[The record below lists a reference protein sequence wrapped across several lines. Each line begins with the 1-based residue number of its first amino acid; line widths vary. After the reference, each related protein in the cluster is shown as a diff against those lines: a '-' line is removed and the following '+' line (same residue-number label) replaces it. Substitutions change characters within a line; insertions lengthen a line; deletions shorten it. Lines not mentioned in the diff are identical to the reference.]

1 MRLMNKH
8 LWFALIVMLG
18 MQQSARALEI
28 PLHPTE
34 ARIVEQIIAVEGHA
48 VEVAEVPGWAKA
60 GVINRLKGLGVET
73 AGLKSWGVQGTENKG
88 LSISCIYDST
98 GRVLALLG
106 NGPWLRDESPRALKE
121 MTELRFIS
129 IDHNGF
135 LRNHPLSP
143 LYSGKGFDALLDSKL
158 VEIKLTLGISDAGM
172 EQAAKIKGLKSFTVV
187 HSQVSEAGVKF
198 FEGHPTLESFAVA
211 EMGNVSQAALASI
224 AKMPKV
230 EHVGF
235 QEAFVTYER
244 GFKHLLAMKG
254 RLTTLDL
261 SMSLVNAADL
271 ELVRADHPD
280 AKITTIPPAEIVKR
294 HSYVAARLAGV
305 ATGEAAEEL
314 KKAVA
319 EFEANKTSS
328 K

>member
-1 MRLMNKH
+1 MSKH
-8 LWFALIVMLG
+8 LWIAFTVLLG
-18 MQQSARALEI
+18 VQQSARALEI
-28 PLHPTE
+28 PLHPDE
-34 ARIVEQIIAVEGHA
+34 AKIVEKIIAVEGHS
-48 VEVAEVPGWAKA
+48 VEAAEVPGWAKA

-106 NGPWLRDESPRALKE
+106 NGPWLRDESLLALKE

-211 EMGNVSQAALASI
+211 EMGNVSQASLASI

-235 QEAFVTYER
+235 HEAFVTYES
-244 GFKHLLAMKG
+244 GFKHLLPMQG
-254 RLTTLDL
+254 RLKTLDL
-261 SMSLVNAADL
+261 SMSLINAADL
-271 ELVRADHPD
+271 ELVKADHPG
-280 AKITTIPPAEIVKR
+280 AKVTTISPAEIVKR
-294 HSYVAARLAGV
+294 HSYVAARIAGV

-314 KKAVA
+314 KKAIA
-319 EFEANKTSS
+319 EFEASKKSS